1 MKVTWYNTIDSTNS
15 EAFRR
20 VPELPSGTV
29 LAAREQ
35 TAGRGQRGNT
45 WFTRPGQ
52 NLTFSI
58 VLKYG
63 PDALPALSASH
74 AVWLNYLCSQA
85 VVLFLRSFGVLC
97 RVKWPNDVYVGKR
110 KICGIL
116 IENQLASDGLAAS
129 VLGIG
134 ININQR
140 EFPQLANAT
149 SLALCTDKEYD
160 VELCLKQ
167 FLGFFE
173 ELLPQLFDEASR
185 QQLFAA
191 YSAELFRK
199 GERAHYYDVLREEE
213 FEGVIQGVEADG
225 RLCIQDLDTPGQP
238 LRYYRF
244 KEVGY
249 IL

>member
-1 MKVTWYNTIDSTNS
+1 MVTWFDTIDSTNS

-20 VPELPSGTV
+20 LEDLPSGAV

-35 TAGRGQRGNT
+35 TAGRGQRGNS
-45 WFTRPGQ
+45 WFSEPGK
-52 NLTFSI
+52 NLCFSI

-63 PDALPALSASH
+63 PGGLPALSASH
-74 AVWLNYLCSQA
+74 AVWLNYLCSLA
-85 VVLFLRSFGVLC
+85 VARFLRSFGVLC
-97 RVKWPNDVYVGKR
+97 RIKWPNDVYVGKR

-116 IENQLASDGLAAS
+116 IENQLASEGLAAS

-140 EFPQLANAT
+140 EFAQLANAT

-173 ELLPQLFDEASR
+173 ELLPQLFDPASR
-185 QQLFAA
+185 ELLFAA
-191 YSAELFRK
+191 YSRELFRK
-199 GERAHYYDVLREEE
+199 GVTARYYDVLREEE

-225 RLCIQDLDTPGQP
+225 RLCIQDAAGEH
-238 LRYYRF
+238 RHYHF
-244 KEVGY
+244 KEVSY

>member
-1 MKVTWYNTIDSTNS
+1 MGNFISLNIFWLDTIDSTNS
-15 EAFRR
+15 EALRR
-20 VPELPSGTV
+20 LAELPSMTV

-63 PDALPALSASH
+63 PDTLPALSASH

-116 IENQLASDGLAAS
+116 IENHLASDGLAAS

-140 EFPQLANAT
+140 EFPQLAKCYFAGPVHGQGIRRGT
-149 SLALCTDKEYD
+149 
-160 VELCLKQ
+160 V
-167 FLGFFE
+167 
-173 ELLPQLFDEASR
+173 PEAVSG
-185 QQLFAA
+185 
-191 YSAELFRK
+191 LFR
-199 GERAHYYDVLREEE
+199 RTAAATVR
-213 FEGVIQGVEADG
+213 
-225 RLCIQDLDTPGQP
+225 
-238 LRYYRF
+238 
-244 KEVGY
+244 
-249 IL
+249 

>member
-1 MKVTWYNTIDSTNS
+1 MPVH
-15 EAFRR
+15 
-20 VPELPSGTV
+20 SG
-29 LAAREQ
+29 
-35 TAGRGQRGNT
+35 G
-45 WFTRPGQ
+45 
-52 NLTFSI
+52 
-58 VLKYG
+58 
-63 PDALPALSASH
+63 LPALSAPHS
-74 AVWLNYLCSQA
+74 VWLNYLCSRA
-85 VVLFLRSFGVLC
+85 VALFLRSFGVPC

-140 EFPQLANAT
+140 EFSQLANAT

-173 ELLPQLFDEASR
+173 DLLPQLFDETSR
-185 QQLFAA
+185 QPLFAA
-191 YSAELFRK
+191 YSEDLFRK
-199 GERAHYYDVLREEE
+199 GERARYYDALRETE

-225 RLCIQDLDTPGQP
+225 RLCIQDQDTPGQP